1 MRYNFDEI
9 VDRSQNYA
17 AKVEESVLHYGTNQ
31 VIPLWI
37 ADMDFRTAPCIVDA
51 IQARAEQGIFGYTW
65 RAPQY
70 FESIRAWQQARNGWL
85 PDENCMAFSPGVVF
99 GMRTVLAMFTQPGDQ
114 VLIQQPVYHP
124 FFDMIALNHRTPR
137 INPLILENDRY
148 RMDIPHLRLLAQE
161 ASTKAMILCSPH
173 NPSGRIWSREELRQV
188 LEICCENDLFLLA
201 DEIHADI
208 VLPGYTFVALGDV
221 AAEMGD
227 EALRRVIIC
236 TSAGKSFNI
245 AGLHTSSII
254 IPGPPLRERYREEAR
269 KNSATSINAF
279 GVMATTAAYNECED
293 WLEQV
298 ISYISGN
305 FDYFKSFLRQFMPEL
320 IVYPSEATYL
330 AWVDCRAWGLSSEA
344 LTRFFEAEARV
355 IVHNGTMF
363 GQGGEGFVRL
373 NLACRRE
380 LLRPAL
386 NRILDARTR
395 VSGRRTI

>member
-1 MRYNFDEI
+1 MHYNFDEI
-9 VDRSQNYA
+9 LDRR
-17 AKVEESVLHYGTNQ
+17 GTLSTKWHVPPD
-31 VIPLWI
+31 VIPLPV
-37 ADMDFRTAPCIVDA
+37 ADMDFRTAKPIIREMVQIAQFGVCGYSYYPDCYGQAVCGWMRRRHAWHVDPEWITLGTTVVA
-51 IQARAEQGIFGYTW
+51 GLNISLQALT
-65 RAPQY
+65 
-70 FESIRAWQQARNGWL
+70 
-85 PDENCMAFSPGVVF
+85 D
-99 GMRTVLAMFTQPGDQ
+99 PGDG
-114 VLIQQPVYHP
+114 VIIQQPVYHP

-279 GVMATTAAYNECED
+279 GVMATTAA
-293 WLEQV
+293 
-298 ISYISGN
+298 
-305 FDYFKSFLRQFMPEL
+305 
-320 IVYPSEATYL
+320 
-330 AWVDCRAWGLSSEA
+330 
-344 LTRFFEAEARV
+344 
-355 IVHNGTMF
+355 
-363 GQGGEGFVRL
+363 
-373 NLACRRE
+373 
-380 LLRPAL
+380 
-386 NRILDARTR
+386 
-395 VSGRRTI
+395 

>member
-1 MRYNFDEI
+1 MHYNFDEI
-9 VDRSQNYA
+9 LDRR
-17 AKVEESVLHYGTNQ
+17 GTLSTKWHVPPD
-31 VIPLWI
+31 VIPLPV
-37 ADMDFRTAPCIVDA
+37 ADMDFRTAKPIIREMVQIAQFGVCGYSYYPDCYGQAVCGWMQRRHAWHVDPEWITLGTTVVA
-51 IQARAEQGIFGYTW
+51 GLNISLQALT
-65 RAPQY
+65 
-70 FESIRAWQQARNGWL
+70 
-85 PDENCMAFSPGVVF
+85 D
-99 GMRTVLAMFTQPGDQ
+99 PGDG
-114 VLIQQPVYHP
+114 VIIQQPVYHP

-208 VLPGYTFVALGDV
+208 VLPGHTFVALGDV

-380 LLRPAL
+380 LLRQAL
-386 NRILDARTR
+386 NRILDARNR